1 MKPILGGA
9 VGATS
14 VLMIRS
20 HADDKTSVQEN
31 PKGICI
37 AILANIQ
44 DCGGLLDLAIDL
56 AEVFEKNNLLRNW
69 VFKYIIEFIHI
80 VNFTYFIIAQTHNLF
95 YKEKLRITND

>member
-1 MKPILGGA
+1 MTTLILGGIRVTTTLPFLNAILPNGMKPILGGA

-56 AEVFEKNNLLRNW
+56 AEVFEKNNLLRN
-69 VFKYIIEFIHI
+69 
-80 VNFTYFIIAQTHNLF
+80 
-95 YKEKLRITND
+95 